1 MIFFLPQSML
11 IINITENSPVINYYN
26 HYLNY
31 VCSVDIDLFNLS
43 QYKLLILTQNYSAF
57 SIQVTDIILDK
68 KRNSSVVLNQ
78 IVRFH
83 H

>member
-1 MIFFLPQSML
+1 M
-11 IINITENSPVINYYN
+11 Y
-26 HYLNY
+26 
-31 VCSVDIDLFNLS
+31 VDIDLFNLS
-43 QYKLLILTQNYSAF
+43 QYKLLILTQIYSAF